1 MIVDEQAQNQT
12 EQQSLQ
18 LKTGVSK
25 DQGEVN
31 VTVEEVRKVAQE
43 QGEEEIELA
52 VEKGDKV
59 SLIERLLDAKK
70 SLISRIFERN
80 TSDD

>member
-1 MIVDEQAQNQT
+1 VIVDEQAQNQT
-12 EQQSLQ
+12 EQQSFQ
-18 LKTGVSK
+18 LRTGVSK
-25 DQGEVN
+25 DQREVN
-31 VTVEEVRKVAQE
+31 VTVDEVRKVAQE

-52 VEKGDKV
+52 AEKGDKV

>member
-12 EQQSLQ
+12 EQQSFQ

-43 QGEEEIELA
+43 QGEEEIEQA

>member
-12 EQQSLQ
+12 EQQSFQ
-18 LKTGVSK
+18 LRTGVSK

-31 VTVEEVRKVAQE
+31 VTVDEVRKVAQE

-52 VEKGDKV
+52 AEKGDKV

-70 SLISRIFERN
+70 SFISRIFERN

>member
-1 MIVDEQAQNQT
+1 
-12 EQQSLQ
+12 
-18 LKTGVSK
+18 VSK

-43 QGEEEIELA
+43 QGEKEIELA

-59 SLIERLLDAKK
+59 SLMEQLLDAKK

>member
-12 EQQSLQ
+12 EQQSFQ
-18 LKTGVSK
+18 LRTGVSK

-43 QGEEEIELA
+43 QGEEEIEQA

>member
-1 MIVDEQAQNQT
+1 VIVDEQAQNQT
-12 EQQSLQ
+12 EQQSFQ
-18 LKTGVSK
+18 LRTGVSK

>member
-12 EQQSLQ
+12 EQQSFQ

-31 VTVEEVRKVAQE
+31 VTVEEVREVAQE

>member
-1 MIVDEQAQNQT
+1 M
-12 EQQSLQ
+12 
-18 LKTGVSK
+18 SK

-43 QGEEEIELA
+43 QGEKEIELA

-59 SLIERLLDAKK
+59 SLMEQLLDAKK

>member
-1 MIVDEQAQNQT
+1 VIVDEQAQNQT
-12 EQQSLQ
+12 EQQSFQ

-31 VTVEEVRKVAQE
+31 VTVEEVRKVAEE
-43 QGEEEIELA
+43 QGDEEMEQA
-52 VEKGDKV
+52 AEKGDTV

-70 SLISRIFERN
+70 SLISRIFERK

>member
-1 MIVDEQAQNQT
+1 VIVDEQAQNQT
-12 EQQSLQ
+12 EQQSFQ
-18 LKTGVSK
+18 LRTGVSK

-43 QGEEEIELA
+43 QGEEEIEQA

>member
-12 EQQSLQ
+12 EQQSFQ
-18 LKTGVSK
+18 LRTGVSK

>member
-12 EQQSLQ
+12 EHQSFQ
-18 LKTGVSK
+18 LRTGVSK

>member
-12 EQQSLQ
+12 EQQSFQ
-18 LKTGVSK
+18 LRTGVSK

-31 VTVEEVRKVAQE
+31 VTVDEVRKVAQE

-52 VEKGDKV
+52 AEKGDKL

>member
-12 EQQSLQ
+12 EQQSFQ